1 MLKTK
6 IIAGKFKG
14 KSIEIPDID
23 TTRSSKSILKES
35 FFNTLQNEVMDRN
48 FVEVFA
54 GSGSIGLEALSRGAR
69 RCFFIEKNSIAF
81 NTLKKNIYTLESSEQ
96 CEIFLGDSFKKFD
109 MVIEII
115 QKSDTKT
122 YFYFDPPFSI
132 REGMDDIYQ
141 KTLLLIAKIEPKNC
155 AMVIIEHMSDLK
167 LPNEIGEVI
176 LAKQKRFGKSTLS
189 YYRAK

>member
-109 MVIEII
+109 MVIEMIK
-115 QKSDTKT
+115 KSDTKT